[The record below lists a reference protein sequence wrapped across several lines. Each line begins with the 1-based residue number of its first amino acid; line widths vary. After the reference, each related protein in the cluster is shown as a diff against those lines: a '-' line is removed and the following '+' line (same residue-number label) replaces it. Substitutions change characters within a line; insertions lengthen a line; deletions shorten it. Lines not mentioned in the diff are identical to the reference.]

1 MPDFQ
6 VIGVNPCTMFG
17 MFAIKDKVLL
27 LFRIGRILSLDF
39 KEEALSISNEEKLAD
54 LFEKQ
59 DNDKKFIYAF
69 QTTLKTNTKGLV
81 AGDRKTGL
89 HYFLDLDSLTLKWTR
104 LSGAEDPTICSFHF
118 AHQNKCLWCVCLY
131 FRLPWIICA
140 NRKCRGRSV
149 CKEEGRRAVCKIS
162 LNCLVKRRGKVRR
175 DKRGSK
181 PRSKFLAT
189 STFIKTEKGVR
200 YFVWSKELSKT
211 PCKRT

>member
-1 MPDFQ
+1 MGKNYFYTSGKCVKDVEKNTGRFAIHEYDAIADQWESMPDFQ

-81 AGDRKTGL
+81 AGDRKMGL

-104 LSGAEDPTICSFHF
+104 LSRAEDPTICSFHF

-131 FRLPWIICA
+131 FR
-140 NRKCRGRSV
+140 
-149 CKEEGRRAVCKIS
+149 
-162 LNCLVKRRGKVRR
+162 
-175 DKRGSK
+175 
-181 PRSKFLAT
+181 
-189 STFIKTEKGVR
+189 
-200 YFVWSKELSKT
+200 
-211 PCKRT
+211 